1 MRSQVTRKD
10 AAARDRVAVRGL
22 QRAITGITIRA
33 SGAPNSGRENWSNL
47 ISPRKSVAFQ
57 DPARRGRLRCVQEE
71 EREGTK
77 SRGKT
82 NSFTGRCVYT
92 SIQAWRD
99 TAKKEEKE
107 RNIFVIW
114 ISRRPYTARGAEKER
129 ERKRKKERGRE
140 RSSFFVHTEIPRLER
155 TSRKTLPS
163 LSFPL
168 FLSLSLFL
176 SCCPFLIAV
185 VVLARARKAPGCV
198 RERARAQT
206 PVCARELALCAIN
219 ESQIYLGGC
228 ARPLSFSLFLPS
240 SLPCWLS
247 CVAMLSVVR
256 MIRKKRARARERA
269 ENPSFS
275 FHLPKI
281 PARFGHIGARKKA
294 AAGSAAASAL

>member
-10 AAARDRVAVRGL
+10 ATARDRVAVRGL

-99 TAKKEEKE
+99 AAKKEEKE

-129 ERKRKKERGRE
+129 ERERGRKRE
-140 RSSFFVHTEIPRLER
+140 GEKGAVSSCTPKFRGWKGLLGRHFP
-155 TSRKTLPS
+155 PS
-163 LSFPL
+163 LSLSSSLFLSFLAAARSLSPSSSWLAPERLRAASESGRARRLLCVPASSRSVLLTRVKSTWVAARDL
-168 FLSLSLFL
+168 FLSLS
-176 SCCPFLIAV
+176 
-185 VVLARARKAPGCV
+185 
-198 RERARAQT
+198 
-206 PVCARELALCAIN
+206 
-219 ESQIYLGGC
+219 
-228 ARPLSFSLFLPS
+228 FSLPPS
-240 SLPCWLS
+240 HVGSAASLCSAW
-247 CVAMLSVVR
+247 CGWYEKSV
-256 MIRKKRARARERA
+256 RARERA